1 MNERAMVGL
10 MTQLEQ
16 LRYKIILER
25 ISIYNDHNEL
35 MLNEV
40 VIDKNKG
47 GISIFY
53 GTLEMAWFGPVVLSE
68 QPSMS
73 GYYQEVML
81 KQNFYIVAINGDR
94 TEKILSFRTGVSRY
108 E

>member
-16 LRYKIILER
+16 LRYKIILQQ

-35 MLNEV
+35 MLKEV
-40 VIDKNKG
+40 VIDKNNG
-47 GISIFY
+47 GISVFY
-53 GTLEMAWFGPVVLSE
+53 GEVEIAWFGPVVVSE
-68 QPSMS
+68 QPSRL

-81 KQNFYIVAINGDR
+81 KQNFYIIDINRDR
-94 TEKILSFRTGVSRY
+94 VENTLAFRTGVNNI
-108 E
+108 